1 MYDNSV
7 FRLWHENSTNLKL
20 QFVISYQ
27 QKNVIHLLVLLFLY
41 FSRLNHRYC
50 WIWSL
55 ACRSAHVSKA
65 QKISENNNFFQFTI
79 NNQSS
84 KQHMIINLWRK
95 FNCSVKIKRILVPF
109 STFSLLC
116 SSLILSTFF
125 LSRSPGNLFAPL
137 FSCCIWSPKQSVAE
151 SRSFNIAKVW
161 LCWKSSINFSSR
173 KVQSEFKIFQSV
185 AWKIENCTNIK
196 FESIREI
203 QQILSHEDTRN
214 YAERLCKLLKIA
226 TFLSVMSSHIHQKSK
241 IVGSLLVCWF

>member
-1 MYDNSV
+1 MWFTCLFCYFYIFHDLIIVIVGYEVSHV
-7 FRLWHENSTNLKL
+7 AQLMSQKLK
-20 QFVISYQ
+20 
-27 QKNVIHLLVLLFLY
+27 
-41 FSRLNHRYC
+41 
-50 WIWSL
+50 
-55 ACRSAHVSKA
+55 RS
-65 QKISENNNFFQFTI
+65 QKIIYFVQFTI

-84 KQHMIINLWRK
+84 KHMIINLWRK

-137 FSCCIWSPKQSVAE
+137 FSCCIWSPKQSVVE